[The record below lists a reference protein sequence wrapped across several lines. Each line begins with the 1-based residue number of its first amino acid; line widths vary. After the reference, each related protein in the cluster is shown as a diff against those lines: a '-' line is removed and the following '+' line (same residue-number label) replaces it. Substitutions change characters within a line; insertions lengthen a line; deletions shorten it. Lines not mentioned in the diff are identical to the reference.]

1 MKNIS
6 KAFLVLLLISSLVTN
21 CDNDKLKVEIVAS
34 RISDSQIVLRVENR
48 GLITAYLSNC
58 TPTEFGKILYVKIDS
73 EWQQSKVYGWPCLD
87 IYGPSGL
94 ALEPG
99 EVQADTLVNM
109 QLSGTYRFEVAISK
123 DRGANPDYYN
133 SNIFEE

>member
-6 KAFLVLLLISSLVTN
+6 KVFLVLLSISSFVTN
-21 CDNDKLKVEIVAS
+21 CDSDNLKVEIVAS

-58 TPTEFGKILYVKIDS
+58 TASRFVKILYVKIDN
-73 EWQQSKVYGWPCLD
+73 EWQQSNNWPCLD

-94 ALEPG
+94 ALELG
-99 EVQADTLVNM
+99 EVQADTLTNM

-123 DRGANPDYYN
+123 DRGGSPEFHN